1 MQRNGT
7 VKSICVLI
15 LILCLTLGGVVRQ
28 AKAQES
34 DAVTDALLVSWSNN
48 ELTASSTADAVQA
61 TAATYGRCVAENWY
75 RLCSGQYQ
83 ACDIRTLFASDT
95 GSQAEAQYLYDL
107 NTYWLLLVGAPSAA
121 GTTTSAAFNPV
132 VTSIQVASDGQTA
145 TATVVAGW
153 TREEWSSDAT
163 KNQNTVDN
171 NAVCTLALRYEN
183 GKWLI
188 THEDCPD
195 DDLRRAQFPTGTDFA
210 ALTQTV
216 PAQRA
221 AVDKH
226 EKEAEAAWQ
235 QEVQHMRDTGDPR
248 YAFLPEKDR
257 QLAPALD
264 GSATVSPQT
273 STYVGYYGS
282 AALTYCNAHSGA
294 SSYNTLFCSYDADC
308 QNFGSQCVWAG
319 FQGVNTQQ
327 SIDNHYLP
335 MISQSVP
342 NYPTRWWSDHAI
354 SCGNPNTP
362 DSYTWT
368 SGVAFQDM
376 LRANANFDAVGVQGN
391 VGTTNG
397 DGGAPLSS
405 LAVGD
410 LVRLK
415 SPGHTMVV
423 VAIDANHT
431 YNSIYVSAHTTNWT
445 NHLLSGTYSVGE
457 VDLEHIVLFH
467 NPAGA

>member
-1 MQRNGT
+1 MQRNGI
-7 VKSICVLI
+7 VKSVCVI
-15 LILCLTLGGVVRQ
+15 VLILCLTLGGVVRQ
-28 AKAQES
+28 ARAQES
-34 DAVTDALLVSWSNN
+34 DAVTDALLTSWSNN
-48 ELTASSTADAVQA
+48 ELAASSTADAIKA

-75 RLCSGQYQ
+75 RLCNGQYQ
-83 ACDIRTLFASDT
+83 ACDIGTLFASDMN
-95 GSQAEAQYLYDL
+95 SQAEAQYLYDL
-107 NTYWLLLVGAPSAA
+107 NTYWLLLVGASPAA

-153 TREEWSSDAT
+153 TREERSSDAT
-163 KNQNTVDN
+163 KIQNTVDN

-248 YAFLPEKDR
+248 YAFLSEKDR
-257 QLAPALD
+257 QMAPALN
-264 GSATVSPQT
+264 GSSTVLPQIAT
-273 STYVGYYGS
+273 YIGYYGS
-282 AALTYCNAHSGA
+282 TALAYSNAHSATGT
-294 SSYNTLFCSYDADC
+294 YNNLFCSYTGSDC

-319 FQGVNTQQ
+319 FQGVNTAQC
-327 SIDNHYLP
+327 IDNHYLP
-335 MISQSVP
+335 MISQSVS
-342 NYPTRWWSDHAI
+342 NYPTRWWSDHAA
-354 SCGNPNTP
+354 SCGNNT
-362 DSYTWT
+362 WA
-368 SGVAFQDM
+368 SGIAFQNM

-410 LVRLK
+410 IVRLK
-415 SPGHTMVV
+415 TGHTMVV
-423 VAIDANHT
+423 VEIDANRT
-431 YNSIYVSAHTTNWT
+431 YGSIYVSAHTTDWSH
-445 NHLLSGTYSVGE
+445 HLLSSSYSRDQ

>member
-1 MQRNGT
+1 M
-7 VKSICVLI
+7 
-15 LILCLTLGGVVRQ
+15 CLTLGGVVRQ
-28 AKAQES
+28 TKAQEG
-34 DAVTDALLVSWSNN
+34 DAVADGILAAWSDN
-48 ELTASSTADAVQA
+48 ELTALSATDAVQA

-83 ACDIRTLFASDT
+83 ACDIRALFASDAA
-95 GSQAEAQYLYDL
+95 SQAEAQYLYDL
-107 NTYWLLLVGAPSAA
+107 NTYWLLLVGASPAA

-153 TREEWSSDAT
+153 TREERSSDAT

-257 QLAPALD
+257 QLAPPTA
-264 GSATVSPQT
+264 GSSTTTTPLSPMY
-273 STYVGYYGS
+273 TYASYSGTK
-282 AALTYCNAHSGA
+282 ALTYSNTYYFPYNGFFYNFNSSGG
-294 SSYNTLFCSYDADC
+294 DC
-308 QNFGSQCVWAG
+308 QNFGSQCVWIG
-319 FQGVNTQQ
+319 FGGINTA
-327 SIDNHYLP
+327 SMINSHVYP
-335 MISQSVP
+335 MISTSVSGAVP
-342 NYPTRWWSDHAI
+342 WYADATSTAASSWISGTAFETMVRGNLSSNAYGVQA
-354 SCGNPNTP
+354 SCG
-362 DSYTWT
+362 
-368 SGVAFQDM
+368 
-376 LRANANFDAVGVQGN
+376 ANNE
-391 VGTTNG
+391 
-397 DGGAPLSS
+397 DGGAPVSS
-405 LAVGD
+405 IVVGD
-410 LVRLK
+410 IVRVHYHDPNYNHLLDVF
-415 SPGHTMVV
+415 HTMVV
-423 VAIDANHT
+423 VQANGT
-431 YNSIYVSAHTTNWT
+431 YNGIYVSSHNDDFQCH
-445 NHLLSGTYSVGE
+445 HLSYSQSV
-457 VDLEHIVLFH
+457 VDLIHIVTFC
-467 NPAGA
+467 NPPGT